1 MNFKSI
7 DNKKIK
13 NGKLRITEP
22 VVIFPENTRTIAV
35 HTVTSDE
42 ICRIDIIS
50 RIYYNLDDYSEL
62 ILKFN
67 NISNPFSINEGD
79 VLNIPDKSNV
89 FAAWKTIKS
98 INTGSI
104 GSDPFD
110 EDSQDDSIKNQFI
123 SSKRLT
129 VKDVKRAEYLK
140 KKADQKQNGSKQIL
154 PPNILKDGDKNIDI
168 TGDTII
174 I

>member
-22 VVIFPENTRTIAV
+22 VVIFPENTKTIAV

-42 ICRIDIIS
+42 VCRIDIIS
-50 RIYYNLDDYSEL
+50 RIYYNFDDYAEL

-79 VLNIPDKSNV
+79 ILNIPNKNDV
-89 FAAWKTIKS
+89 FTAWKTIKS
-98 INTGSI
+98 VNTGSI
-104 GSDPFD
+104 GSDPLD
-110 EDSQDDSIKNQFI
+110 QEEQGDSIKNQFI
-123 SSKRLT
+123 NSKRLT
-129 VKDVKRAEYLK
+129 VKDIKRAEYLK
-140 KKADQKQNGSKQIL
+140 KKADQKENGSKEIL
-154 PPNILKDGDKNIDI
+154 PPNILKEGDKNIDI
-168 TGDTII
+168 NGDIITI
-174 I
+174 